1 MKLRPLLIAFSW
13 ALCAAPAFGQ
23 SLSPDRLMSQGE
35 IALLPPFCQDVQSVN
50 GWAQGGRESPR
61 SPMWIAKM
69 GRSFWD
75 MHHYCWARAYA
86 NRANNAAATKPQ
98 RDYLLKTAID
108 DMMYVVRRA
117 PAEGMVMLPEIF
129 YLIGQYQI
137 QLGQIGEAAASFKR
151 SRETK
156 ADYWPAY
163 AGHADVLL
171 QLGKR
176 NDAKQLLEQGLAIM
190 PNEPAL
196 KSRYDRI
203 VSGGSAST
211 PLKNAVLPK
220 AAVRSDAA
228 ANKASIAADPAAVAA
243 AVAAAAKPAA
253 PANSVSPAATPTA
266 APGAE
271 AAAAP
276 ASSPK

>member
-1 MKLRPLLIAFSW
+1 MKLRQLCIVFSW
-13 ALCAAPAFGQ
+13 ALCAVPAFGQ

-35 IALLPPFCQDVQSVN
+35 IALLPPFCADVQSVN

-61 SPMWIAKM
+61 SPIWLAKM

-98 RDYLLKTAID
+98 REYLLKTAID

-129 YLIGQYQI
+129 YLIGDYQLR
-137 QLGQIGEAAASFKR
+137 LGQVGEAAASFKL

-156 ADYWPAY
+156 ADYWPGY
-163 AGHADVLL
+163 AGHADLLL

-176 NDAKQLLEQGLAIM
+176 NEAKQLLEQGLAIM

-196 KSRYDRI
+196 KSRFDRI

-211 PLKNAVLPK
+211 PLKNTAATPK
-220 AAVRSDAA
+220 AAAKVGAPADA
-228 ANKASIAADPAAVAA
+228 AAVAA
-243 AVAAAAKPAA
+243 AVAAAAAKPAQ
-253 PANSVSPAATPTA
+253 PAVVNAPAATPAPTA
-266 APGAE
+266 GGTDS

>member
-1 MKLRPLLIAFSW
+1 MKFRSFCLLSAW
-13 ALCAAPAFGQ
+13 VVGVAPAMAQ

-35 IALLPPFCQDVQSVN
+35 IALLPAFCQDVQSVN

-61 SPMWIAKM
+61 SPYWLSKM

-86 NRANNAAATKPQ
+86 NRAKSAVATKPQ

-129 YLIGQYQI
+129 YLIGEYNL
-137 QLGQIGEAAASFKR
+137 QLGQIGEAAAAYKR

-156 ADYWPAY
+156 VDYWPAY
-163 AGHADVLL
+163 AGHADLLL

-176 NDAKQLLEQGLAIM
+176 NDAKALLEQGLGVM
-190 PNEPAL
+190 PNESAL

-203 VSGGSAST
+203 VAGGSAST
-211 PLKNAVLPK
+211 PLKNA
-220 AAVRSDAA
+220 AA
-228 ANKASIAADPAAVAA
+228 APKVAARKDLVDKTAVPATPAAT
-243 AVAAAAKPAA
+243 AVPAA
-253 PANSVSPAATPTA
+253 PATTAPSA
-266 APGAE
+266 AP
-271 AAAAP
+271 AAP
-276 ASSPK
+276 ASSPN